1 MGGRERV
8 KGWGPP
14 HSLSLSLPPHFS
26 PSLPG
31 AYLIKAVMPSTDFR
45 GADLSDSLADRAVF
59 VDANFE
65 DAVLVSVE
73 REREGEI
80 FNPGARA
87 RARAGRLARFTHR
100 HTHTHTH
107 PAPSLFTFSNVSF
120 SPGQT
125 WAAPTW

>member
-1 MGGRERV
+1 
-8 KGWGPP
+8 
-14 HSLSLSLPPHFS
+14 
-26 PSLPG
+26 
-31 AYLIKAVMPSTDFR
+31 MPSTDFR

-100 HTHTHTH
+100 HTHTNTLILLLLSSPPATRRFH
-107 PAPSLFTFSNVSF
+107 PVRL
-120 SPGQT
+120 GRRQRGE
-125 WAAPTW
+125 